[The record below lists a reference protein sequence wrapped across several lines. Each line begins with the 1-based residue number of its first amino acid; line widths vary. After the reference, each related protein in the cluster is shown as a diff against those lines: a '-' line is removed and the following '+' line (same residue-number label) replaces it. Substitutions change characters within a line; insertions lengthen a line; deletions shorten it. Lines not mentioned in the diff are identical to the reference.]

1 MLLAS
6 KDHECEGQV
15 KVTGRAKR
23 SIGIAAGKMVGV
35 TDGVTSMRTA
45 EDDKGAGKGDC
56 GAGWCLASPEGNS
69 SQGLDLQLL
78 LQDFMHLA
86 LLRSL
91 LHLLSPDHIHTP
103 GCQDQV
109 PLDGL

>member
-1 MLLAS
+1 
-6 KDHECEGQV
+6 
-15 KVTGRAKR
+15 
-23 SIGIAAGKMVGV
+23 
-35 TDGVTSMRTA
+35 MRTA
-45 EDDKGAGKGDC
+45 DDDKGTGESDH
-56 GAGWCLASPEGNS
+56 GAGGHLASPEGNS

-78 LQDFMHLA
+78 LQDLTHLA

-91 LHLLSPDHIHTP
+91 LHLLPPDHIYTS